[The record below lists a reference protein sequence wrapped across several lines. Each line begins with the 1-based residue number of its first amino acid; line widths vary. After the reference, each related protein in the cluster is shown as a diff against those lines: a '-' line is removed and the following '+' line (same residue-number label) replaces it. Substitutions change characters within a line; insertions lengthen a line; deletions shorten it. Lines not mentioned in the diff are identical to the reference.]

1 MTPSRMSD
9 AVDRVFP
16 GVPRVETSCCS
27 LDVVTEDNAGGVLMT
42 ISLDRQMGQAS
53 GMALL

>member
-1 MTPSRMSD
+1 MSD

-16 GVPRVETSCCS
+16 GVTRVETSCCS
-27 LDVVTEDNAGGVLMT
+27 LDVVTEENAGGVLMSV
-42 ISLDRQMGQAS
+42 SLDRQMGQAS